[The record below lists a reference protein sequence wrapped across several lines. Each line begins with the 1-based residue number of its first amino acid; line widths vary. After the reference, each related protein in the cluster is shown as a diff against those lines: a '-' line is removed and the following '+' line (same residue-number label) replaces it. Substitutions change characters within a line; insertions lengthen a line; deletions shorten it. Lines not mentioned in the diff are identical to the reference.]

1 MDSMIANERECRSE
15 KIPLTRIYNSHQV
28 EIYASAAVN
37 SAPALSLLAEP
48 SHFWCVVVW
57 WCGEKNPERLEICSS
72 AGPRPRT
79 DGTWDMTNPHPC

>member
-1 MDSMIANERECRSE
+1 MDSMIANEPECRSE

-37 SAPALSLLAEP
+37 SAPALSLSAEP

-57 WCGEKNPERLEICSS
+57 
-72 AGPRPRT
+72 
-79 DGTWDMTNPHPC
+79 